1 MKNFLPSLT
10 TFFLFAF
17 ETNAQITVSGTS
29 GLYGSWADGV
39 YTNTTYTYQ
48 NYTTYRW
55 SKYPFQI
62 INCGGNNW
70 CLQWDYGGGLYT
82 ASHVIGGT
90 TTKPPSDCWSNSF
103 EFGTPTLSGPDVII
117 LSIAEINVSGN
128 ATAIVDGD
136 NIPSA
141 TDHTDFGTTFP
152 STPVAKT
159 YTIDNTGTQA
169 LTVSSIG
176 MTGAQASNYT
186 VAGITFPA
194 TIAPGGSSTFTV
206 TFQGTSVQVYNAE
219 VVINNNDCNE
229 GIYNYAVKAEISCQP
244 AAFSACPPN
253 ISVNTTTNQ
262 CNAVVNYTATV
273 TGAGTPV
280 TVAV

>member
-1 MKNFLPSLT
+1 LDL
-10 TFFLFAF
+10 
-17 ETNAQITVSGTS
+17 E
-29 GLYGSWADGV
+29 
-39 YTNTTYTYQ
+39 
-48 NYTTYRW
+48 
-55 SKYPFQI
+55 
-62 INCGGNNW
+62 GGRYNV
-70 CLQWDYGGGLYT
+70 
-82 ASHVIGGT
+82 SHVIGGT
-90 TTKPPSDCWSNSF
+90 TTKPPSDCWSHEGAN
-103 EFGTPTLSGPDVII
+103 FGTPTLSGPDVII

-206 TFQGTSVQVYNAE
+206 TFQGTLIQVYNAQ

-244 AAFSACPPN
+244 AAFSACPAN
-253 ISVNTTTNQ
+253 ISVNNTANQ
-262 CNAVVNYTATV
+262 CNAAVTYNATV
-273 TGAGTPV
+273 TGFPAPV
-280 TVAV
+280 VT